1 MFLSGAEYY
10 VLAALMFDLSQQIC
24 FHIIRSVLEDDD
36 ICVVAKLLGDI
47 MAYRASGTGHL
58 ELIAGWFSIHLVIQ
72 ITVLFDL
79 GDLCVYLWLK
89 LWFRYTFLVL
99 VSTTQMIFGRV
110 FIVAEVQAVNCYFK
124 RASRGSS

>member
-1 MFLSGAEYY
+1 
-10 VLAALMFDLSQQIC
+10 MFDQSQQFC
-24 FHIIRSVLEDDD
+24 FHFVRSVLEDDD

-58 ELIAGWFSIHLVIQ
+58 ELIAGWFSIHVVIQ

-89 LWFRYTFLVL
+89 LWFHYSFLV
-99 VSTTQMIFGRV
+99 
-110 FIVAEVQAVNCYFK
+110 
-124 RASRGSS
+124 